1 MGTVSQIMVFTSIT
15 FLHPILSPKLEDEG
29 YSVIFI
35 GTCFAIPTLVYAGS
49 SPLIFMMTTKVRKAG
64 VIFLG
69 YLIVTIAMFLIGP
82 SKVLNLPEYTTIT
95 LAGLTIFGLGC
106 GMIIIPVLPDMI
118 EATEQRHPGTDMDQ
132 LHNSIS
138 GLFIAAQGLGETLGP
153 ILGSIFENKYTFRP
167 AVDLLSIILF
177 SFMIIY
183 FFVCGRL
190 QMFEPPI
197 KHEKVI
203 DSTKSDKINEPL
215 IDKHESNDQY

>member
-1 MGTVSQIMVFTSIT
+1 MVFTAIT

-49 SPLIFMMTTKVRKAG
+49 SPLIFKMTEKLKKAG

-69 YLIVTIAMFLIGP
+69 YLALTIAMFLIGP
-82 SKVLNLPEYTTIT
+82 SKVLGLPEFTSIT
-95 LAGLTIFGLGC
+95 LIGLTICGLGC

-118 EATEQRHPGTDMDQ
+118 EATEDRHPGTDMDQ

-153 ILGSIFENKYTFRP
+153 ILGSVFENKYTFRP
-167 AVDLLSIILF
+167 AVDLLSMILF
-177 SFMIIY
+177 TFMILY
-183 FFVCGRL
+183 FFVCGRMS
-190 QMFEPPI
+190 MFEAPLLKASEKVHET
-197 KHEKVI
+197 KHEKI
-203 DSTKSDKINEPL
+203 TEPL
-215 IDKHESNDQY
+215 IDRDTHGDTMLDNY